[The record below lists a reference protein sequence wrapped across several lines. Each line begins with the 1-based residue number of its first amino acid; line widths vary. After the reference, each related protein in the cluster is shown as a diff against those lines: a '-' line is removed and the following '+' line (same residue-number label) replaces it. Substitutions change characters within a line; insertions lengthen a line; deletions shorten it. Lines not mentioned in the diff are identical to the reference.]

1 MLVDSHAH
9 ISYFPTEE
17 WQGVINRATENGVL
31 FINNISTQVS
41 KFHEVL
47 TSCLGLE
54 NIFCTVGTHP
64 CHVQD
69 EPNITAEMLINLAKK
84 HKEIIGF
91 GETGLDYFHSTEHKT
106 LQIAKFE
113 EHIAAAVEIQMPIIV
128 HTRNADDDTLEILT
142 KHKKQHGDKL
152 KVLIHCFTGGE
163 DFCQKLLNIGCYI
176 SFSGIVTF
184 KNAKEIQ
191 KAMHCV
197 PMEKILIETDSPY
210 LAPEPHRG
218 KKNEP
223 AFVKH
228 VAEFIAMERGLTFEQ
243 VAQQTTQNFCQ
254 LFGINANT

>member
-9 ISYFPTEE
+9 ISYFPPED
-17 WQGVINRATENGVL
+17 WHDIINRAKENGVGI
-31 FINNISTQVS
+31 INNISTQVS
-41 KFHEVL
+41 KFDGL
-47 TSCLGLE
+47 LNSCLGLKD
-54 NIFCTVGTHP
+54 IFCTIGTHP
-64 CHVQD
+64 CHIQD
-69 EPNITAEMLINLAKK
+69 EPHITAEILINFAKK

-91 GETGLDYFHSTEHKT
+91 GETGLDYFHSTEHKP

-113 EHIAAAVEIQMPIIV
+113 EHITAGIETQMPIIV

-142 KHKKQHGDKL
+142 KYKKQHGEKF

-163 DFCQKLLNIGCYI
+163 NFCQKLLDIGCYI

-191 KAMHCV
+191 GAMQIV
-197 PMEKILIETDSPY
+197 PMKKLLIETDSPY

-228 VAEFIAMERGLTFEQ
+228 VAEFIAKERELTFEQ

-254 LFGINANT
+254 LFEINANT